1 MKSFFNEHRWFLVPF
16 AIFYFCCAVL
26 LIQTSVGDIFTKVN
40 ETASPT
46 GVLVFKFITQL
57 GEEIPY
63 LLMGLISLLY
73 ISPRKTIS
81 LALTG
86 LLTTIISFGL
96 KSYFAHP
103 RPYLYYKNQQ
113 LLDFFFLPENI
124 DLHSGF
130 TSFPSGHTM
139 SAFALYGAIS
149 FLFLSKNK
157 LASFALF
164 IAIAVGF
171 SRIYLF
177 QHFLKDVFFGAI
189 LGVLIAIF
197 TSFLDSN
204 NYFTKVKK
212 WNHSLLSKK
221 ESSKNA

>member
-1 MKSFFNEHRWFLVPF
+1 MPF
-16 AIFYFCCAVL
+16 AILYFGCAVL
-26 LIQTSVGDIFTKVN
+26 LIQTSVGDVFTKVN
-40 ETASPT
+40 EAATPT

-63 LLMGLISLLY
+63 LLLALISLLY
-73 ISPRKTIS
+73 ISPRKSFS
-81 LALTG
+81 LAVTG
-86 LLTTIISFGL
+86 LLTTILSFGL
-96 KSYFAHP
+96 KNYFAHP
-103 RPYLYYKNQQ
+103 RPYLYYKDQQ

-124 DLHSGF
+124 DLHSGL

-139 SAFALYGAIS
+139 SAFALYGIIS

-164 IAIAVGF
+164 VAIAVGF

-189 LGVLIAIF
+189 LGVLIAILV
-197 TSFLDSN
+197 SFFDSN

-212 WNHSLLSKK
+212 WNEPIIPKK
-221 ESSKNA
+221 EINKNV

>member
-1 MKSFFNEHRWFLVPF
+1 MKSFFNEHRWFLLPF
-16 AIFYFCCAVL
+16 VIFYFGCSIL
-26 LIQTSVGDIFTKVN
+26 LIQTSVGDVFTKVN
-40 ETASPT
+40 EAVTPS
-46 GVLVFKFITQL
+46 GVLIFKFITQL

-63 LLMGLISLLY
+63 LLMGLISFLY

-86 LLTTIISFGL
+86 LLTGIVSYSL
-96 KSYFAHP
+96 KVYFAHP
-103 RPYLYYKNQQ
+103 RPYLYYRDQQ
-113 LLDFFFLPENI
+113 LLDFFFLPENV
-124 DLHSGF
+124 DVHSAL

-139 SAFALYGAIS
+139 SAFALYASIS

-157 LASFALF
+157 LASLALF

-189 LGVLIAIF
+189 LGVLVAILV
-197 TSFLDSN
+197 SFLDSN
-204 NYFTKVKK
+204 NYFTKVRK
-212 WNHSLLSKK
+212 WNQPFLTKK
-221 ESSKNA
+221 ESNKNA